1 MDSSMATVAPTADAV
16 IASRPISLKL
26 VAVPAV
32 CFTGALATDV
42 AYALTS
48 DIMWADFSA
57 WLLAAGMLVAVVAA
71 VWGVIGLLTSRRA
84 RLHRPSL
91 LQALGEAVVLVL
103 AFFDNLV
110 HSRDAW
116 TSVVPLGLIL
126 SAAVVVVMLAT
137 ELLGRPAR
145 LRNIQLAGA
154 RP

>member
-1 MDSSMATVAPTADAV
+1 MDSRMDTTAPTSTAW
-16 IASRPISLKL
+16 IARRPISLKL
-26 VAVPAV
+26 VSVPAV

-57 WLLAAGMLVAVVAA
+57 WLLAAGLAVAVLA
-71 VWGVIGLLTSRRA
+71 VLWGVIDLITSRRA
-84 RLHRPSL
+84 RLFRPSL
-91 LQALGEAVVLVL
+91 LQFVGEAVVLVL

-116 TSVVPLGLIL
+116 TSVVPLGLTL
-126 SAAVVVVMLAT
+126 SAAVVAAMLLT

-145 LRNIQLAGA
+145 VRNIQLAGA
-154 RP
+154 QR